1 MILSCLL
8 LPPPQTA
15 AAAAALLAT
24 PSQLSFISF
33 ELRHPY

>member
-8 LPPPQTA
+8 LPPPQT

>member
-1 MILSCLL
+1 MILSCLP
-8 LPPPQTA
+8 LPPPQT

>member
-15 AAAAALLAT
+15 AAAALLAT
-24 PSQLSFISF
+24 PSQLSFTSF